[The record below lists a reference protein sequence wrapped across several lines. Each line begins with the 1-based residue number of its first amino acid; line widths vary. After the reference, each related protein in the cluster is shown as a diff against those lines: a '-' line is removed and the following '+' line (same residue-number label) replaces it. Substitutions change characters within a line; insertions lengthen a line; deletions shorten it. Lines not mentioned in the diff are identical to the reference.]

1 MGALGAAGSARDVA
15 VSVAVRERSL
25 GKRGGWCQIALAGVA
40 ASTSIAIGGA
50 IEDGAEPQSSS
61 TTVPA
66 PSAIEP
72 AFAEA
77 AIARSDGVDAVDRWT
92 AQPTLAVARDVP
104 ATLYDAVTIEICG
117 YGPVTLPPDDPDPLQ
132 SLPRAL
138 RSEVLEEVR
147 AEMTVGGDAQARAAA
162 QLILLRSNLSDAP
175 ETADVLARQ
184 AIASQDPAVYAMAL
198 EGCRG
203 FSGEGAG
210 ACALLNRA
218 QWARLDPDNAVAW
231 LELGAEAHE
240 RGEPDA
246 ESDAMSHA
254 ALARRSDGYEEL
266 LPGLVE
272 RTLAGSSLSLR
283 HALALNA
290 ASTAK
295 TIWSASR
302 SNHAYEYCAS
312 GLAVDTVRLQ
322 CEAIA
327 GILVQRNVA
336 QVERRTGVAIGRQ
349 LGWPQDRLNAL
360 AADGTGFDP
369 REQPALGRDLSCE
382 GVSRVE
388 RSLMA
393 ATRDAIPGDP
403 PAASLR

>member
-1 MGALGAAGSARDVA
+1 MGTLGEAGSAADVA
-15 VSVAVRERSL
+15 VSIGVRERSP
-25 GKRGGWCQIALAGVA
+25 GQRGGWRLIALAGIA
-40 ASTSIAIGGA
+40 AATSIAPEGA
-50 IEDGAEPQSSS
+50 IEDAEPHSSS
-61 TTVPA
+61 ATASA
-66 PSAIEP
+66 PSVIES
-72 AFAEA
+72 ALADA
-77 AIARSDGVDAVDRWT
+77 KIAPSHGVDAVDRP
-92 AQPTLAVARDVP
+92 AARPTPTVAP
-104 ATLYDAVTIEICG
+104 AAAAAIHDAVTIEICG

-138 RSEVLEEVR
+138 RSDALEEVR

-162 QLILLRSNLSDAP
+162 QLIFLRSNPSDVQ
-175 ETADVLARQ
+175 ETADALARQ

-203 FSGEGAG
+203 FGGEGAG

-218 QWARLDPDNAVAW
+218 QWARLDPDNVVAW
-231 LELGAEAHE
+231 LEVGAEAHE
-240 RGEPDA
+240 RGELDA
-246 ESDAMSHA
+246 ESDAMGHA
-254 ALARRSDGYEEL
+254 ASARRSDGYEEL

-272 RTLAGSSLSLR
+272 RTLAGSAPSLR
-283 HALALNA
+283 HALALDA
-290 ASTAK
+290 ASTAR

-327 GILVQRNVA
+327 GILVQRNVGP
-336 QVERRTGVAIGRQ
+336 VERRTGVAIGRQ

-360 AADGTGFDP
+360 QEADGTSVDP
-369 REQPALGRDLSCE
+369 RERPALGLDLSCE

-393 ATRDAIPGDP
+393 ATRDAFPSDP
-403 PAASLR
+403 AAASLR